1 MHWVKNSFPIPILS
15 GTGKRSCR
23 SCHQPEL
30 AFTDGLV
37 KNTIIDQKVLLER
50 NTPTLINAALQPA
63 LFYDLRVNSLED
75 QSLTVVQSS
84 REMHGSMILSV
95 QRLWKDKIYRQQFLD
110 AFPYEDKNSIDTFE
124 VMNAIGSYI
133 RSLVFL
139 NSRFDEYMRGNHSA
153 MNRDEINGFNL
164 FMGKAKC
171 ATCHFM
177 PLFSGAFPPRFIKM
191 EMEVIGVP
199 GKRGENKID
208 PDEGRYGIVKV
219 ESQRHAFKIPT
230 VRNASLT
237 APYMHNG
244 VFSTLDQVIGF
255 YNKGGGAG
263 LGIHLGNQT
272 LPTDTLG
279 LTTKETGDI
288 IAFIKTL
295 DSKIPAD

>member
-1 MHWVKNSFPIPILS
+1 
-15 GTGKRSCR
+15 
-23 SCHQPEL
+23 
-30 AFTDGLV
+30 
-37 KNTIIDQKVLLER
+37 
-50 NTPTLINAALQPA
+50 
-63 LFYDLRVNSLED
+63 
-75 QSLTVVQSS
+75 
-84 REMHGSMILSV
+84 
-95 QRLWKDKIYRQQFLD
+95 
-110 AFPYEDKNSIDTFE
+110 
-124 VMNAIGSYI
+124 MNAIGSYI

-139 NSRFDEYMRGNHSA
+139 NSRFDEYMRGSNSA

-177 PLFSGAFPPRFIKM
+177 PMFSGVFPPRFIKM

-244 VFSTLDQVIGF
+244 VFSTLDQVVDF

-263 LGIHLGNQT
+263 LGIHLANQT

-279 LTTKETGDI
+279 LTVKETNEI